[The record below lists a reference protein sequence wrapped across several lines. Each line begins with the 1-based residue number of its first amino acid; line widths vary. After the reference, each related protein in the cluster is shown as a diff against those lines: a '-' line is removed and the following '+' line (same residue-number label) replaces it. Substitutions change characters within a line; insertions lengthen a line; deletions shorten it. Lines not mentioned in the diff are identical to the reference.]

1 MKKIIFILL
10 TSLLFLFSTYIVLTY
25 MQIKK
30 AASMSPPNDVP
41 YLIVLGAKVNG
52 DQLSKALL
60 YRAETA
66 LNYWEN
72 NQSTIIVVTGGQGKG
87 EDMTEASALMHYFME
102 NGVPEDRILIEDQ
115 SISTYE
121 NLLFTKELFSIKEA
135 VIVSNDFHL
144 YRAIE
149 MARTLKITAYPLAA
163 NTPKSVKFVLYL
175 REYAAILKMH
185 VSL

>member
-1 MKKIIFILL
+1 MKKMIFILL
-10 TSLLFLFSTYIVLTY
+10 TCLLFLLITYIVYTY
-25 MQIKK
+25 IHIKK
-30 AASMSPPNDVP
+30 TASLEPPMDVS

-66 LNYWEN
+66 LNYWDN
-72 NQSTIIVVTGGQGKG
+72 NQSTKIIVTGGQGKG
-87 EDMTEASALMHYFME
+87 EDMTEGSALMTYFME
-102 NGVPEDRILIEDQ
+102 NGVPKDCILLEET

-121 NLLFTKELFSIKEA
+121 NLQFAKDLFSINEA
-135 VIVSNDFHL
+135 IIVSNDFHL
-144 YRAIE
+144 YRALE
-149 MARTLKITAYPLAA
+149 MAKKLKITAYPLAA

-185 VSL
+185 LTL